1 MVVTRIDG
9 ALAAINALR
18 KSLNATFPER
28 EDQVDGVIMALLSQ
42 EHVVLLGPPGTA
54 KSAVTRAVAKALGA
68 SYYET
73 LLSRFTTPPE
83 IFGPM
88 SLSGLEH
95 DRVEFVTKGM
105 LPEAEIAFIDEIF
118 KAGSALLNVLLP
130 LINERTF
137 FNGTLGPQQS
147 PLRTVIAASNE
158 LPQGDGLDALWDRFL
173 LRYEVRYV
181 TRKQAFHDVMRSQD
195 LSASVTLSKQDLGDG
210 QAAVAGMSI
219 PDSTLDAL
227 FECRGALNA
236 EGIVVSD
243 RRWKKSLKVAQASAW
258 LSGGSEVEASD
269 LMVLTNSLWR
279 EPKER
284 AKVAKVLSKIL
295 DSDVHTMCEILD
307 AARESLKGFRS
318 SPQGVK
324 ESASF
329 GKTLRAM
336 KDKAEGML
344 KKAPEKRRA
353 ALQPMVTEVH
363 EAWREVIR
371 LAAESAG
378 ITV

>member
-9 ALAAINALR
+9 VQAQINTLRNAL
-18 KSLNATFPER
+18 NGTFPER
-28 EDQVDGVIMALLSQ
+28 EDQVEGILLALLSK

-54 KSAVTRAVAKALGA
+54 KSLATRRVAQALGMT
-68 SYYET
+68 YFET

-137 FNGTLGPQQS
+137 FNGTLGPQTT

-158 LPQGDGLDALWDRFL
+158 MPQGDGMEALWDRFL

-181 TRKQAFHDVMRSQD
+181 NRKDSFRKVM
-195 LSASVTLSKQDLGDG
+195 LSGNVDFTTTLAKQDLEVA
-210 QAAVAGMSI
+210 QAAAEGMAI
-219 PDSTLDAL
+219 PDAVIDAL
-227 FECRGALNA
+227 YECRQALNA
-236 EGIVVSD
+236 EGIVISD
-243 RRWKKSLKVAQASAW
+243 RRWKKSLRVAQSFSW
-258 LSGGSEVEASD
+258 LNGGSQVEATD
-269 LMVLTNSLWR
+269 LMVLQNSLWR

-284 AKVAKVLSKIL
+284 SKVSKVLSKIL

-307 AARESLKGFRS
+307 AARETLKAYKA

-336 KDKAEGML
+336 KDKADGMA
-344 KKAPEKRRA
+344 KKAPEKRRS
-353 ALQPMVTEVH
+353 ALAPMVTEVH
-363 EAWREVIR
+363 ESWREVIR
-371 LAAESAG
+371 QAAESAG
-378 ITV
+378 IQV